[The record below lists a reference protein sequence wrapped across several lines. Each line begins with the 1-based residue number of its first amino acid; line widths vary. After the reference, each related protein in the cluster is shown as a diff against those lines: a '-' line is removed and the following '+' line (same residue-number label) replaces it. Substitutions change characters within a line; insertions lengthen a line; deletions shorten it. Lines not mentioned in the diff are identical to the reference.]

1 MVDEEEE
8 REIEGVDEENRRG
21 ERGGKRRL
29 LPSDV
34 FNLLVIP
41 SAPAHRSQSSQA
53 FYARLPGS
61 PLSPNHLHP
70 FPALLPTPILNMSD
84 SSSSWATSSALVHT
98 TSNIY
103 RSRCTYLYPPPAPSL
118 SSLSPLIDIC
128 RPAHVRATH
137 HFDGSTAGLQTT
149 SPYAV
154 RVPTDAS
161 SRHERT
167 STFPRPLSYRSSLP
181 SILIRYLSLEIHPI
195 LFSLSRLCTI
205 YDPLIPK
212 TIS

>member
-34 FNLLVIP
+34 FNLLLIP
-41 SAPAHRSQSSQA
+41 SAPAHRSQSSQS
-53 FYARLPGS
+53 FYALLPGS

-103 RSRCTYLYPPPAPSL
+103 RSRCTSLYPLPAPSP
-118 SSLSPLIDIC
+118 SSSPPFTMAK
-128 RPAHVRATH
+128 RPGTSASRPYTSGRPSTSAGGAAYYDHHDH
-137 HFDGSTAGLQTT
+137 HF
-149 SPYAV
+149 
-154 RVPTDAS
+154 AS
-161 SRHERT
+161 LT
-167 STFPRPLSYRSSLP
+167 
-181 SILIRYLSLEIHPI
+181 HPFFF
-195 LFSLSRLCTI
+195 LGFDLDTN
-205 YDPLIPK
+205 
-212 TIS
+212 

>member
-103 RSRCTYLYPPPAPSL
+103 RSRCTYLYPPPAPSP

-128 RPAHVRATH
+128 RPCSRQSHASFRWFYRWSADHLPIRRTCS
-137 HFDGSTAGLQTT
+137 DGCIL
-149 SPYAV
+149 
-154 RVPTDAS
+154 PT
-161 SRHERT
+161 
-167 STFPRPLSYRSSLP
+167 
-181 SILIRYLSLEIHPI
+181 
-195 LFSLSRLCTI
+195 
-205 YDPLIPK
+205 
-212 TIS
+212 